1 MDIKR
6 YFAPTA
12 REALR
17 RLKEE
22 LGGEAIVLSNRSV
35 EGGVEITAVL
45 ASELPE
51 AASTEWERGGGGAA
65 PARPP
70 PPGGAPRGGG
80 AAPPRGAGPRGGRR
94 PPPPG
99 GGRGAAP
106 PPPRS
111 YNSACRA

>member
-51 AASTEWERGGGGAA
+51 AASTEWERGGPPPPRTA
-65 PARPP
+65 PP
-70 PPGGAPRGGG
+70 PPG
-80 AAPPRGAGPRGGRR
+80 
-94 PPPPG
+94 
-99 GGRGAAP
+99 AP
-106 PPPRS
+106 PPTPL
-111 YNSACRA
+111 RAR

>member
-65 PARPP
+65 GGGGGGGPRGAPGP
-70 PPGGAPRGGG
+70 PPGGW
-80 AAPPRGAGPRGGRR
+80 GRW
-94 PPPPG
+94 
-99 GGRGAAP
+99 
-106 PPPRS
+106 
-111 YNSACRA
+111 

>member
-51 AASTEWERGGGGAA
+51 AASTEWERGG
-65 PARPP
+65 PP
-70 PPGGAPRGGG
+70 PR
-80 AAPPRGAGPRGGRR
+80 AAPPRAGAPPAPPPRGGEKIKQ
-94 PPPPG
+94 
-99 GGRGAAP
+99 
-106 PPPRS
+106 
-111 YNSACRA
+111 